1 MQNYDD
7 IIKKQ
12 NIFLVI
18 ARLKEQQII
27 SEDDPESVHAEA
39 DDILC
44 DFLKNLG
51 YEDIVIEYEKIDK
64 WYS

>member
-1 MQNYDD
+1 MQHYDD

-12 NIFLVI
+12 DSLLVI
-18 ARLKEQQII
+18 ARLKEQQRI
-27 SEDDPESVHAEA
+27 SEDDPESAHVEA